1 MKTISS
7 CPGYIRATTPVSTS
21 KGSRSRWKRASFH
34 ASAGYRF
41 PVAFSPRVISFH
53 RFFLFREEKR
63 KKEKKNWNA
72 STSRPHRVITRLVI
86 SDKIVRRGWIT
97 KTSSSRLAR
106 IIIDGHPRETLP
118 MFAFCFEIP
127 KNLLAG
133 CARRSPSSSLFKK
146 RPAHSNTHS
155 IFQFAW
161 KLLDR
166 SMKFYVYY

>member
-53 RFFLFREEKR
+53 RFFLSREEK

-72 STSRPHRVITRLVI
+72 STCRPHRVITGLVI
-86 SDKIVRRGWIT
+86 SDKIVRRGRIA

-118 MFAFCFEIP
+118 MFAFYFEIP
-127 KNLLAG
+127 NNLAG
-133 CARRSPSSSLFKK
+133 CARRSSSSTLSKK
-146 RPAHSNTHS
+146 HPAQSDAHS

-161 KLLDR
+161 KLSDR
-166 SMKFYVYY
+166 SIKRIFYVYC